1 MEYLEILRELQLPP
15 MTQLGFVVRDITEA
29 LPRYA
34 ALYGIRTWYETDLA
48 GTRFEYKGQPILQN
62 LRVVLGFWGSLQLE
76 LLASYDTTSNLYT
89 DFLAEHGEGLQ
100 HVACDVTGIEGRVA
114 MARAL
119 GIEPI
124 YRSWFSS
131 PGGVTAVCAYLDLR
145 SHGGAIVEMVEA
157 NWRGWPVKNTP
168 FSLMVGAGLGQLK
181 AIKV

>member
-48 GTRFEYKGQPILQN
+48 GTRYEYKGQPLLQN
-62 LRVVLGFWGSLQLE
+62 LRAVLGFWGSLQIE

-100 HVACDVTGIEGRVA
+100 HVACDVADLEKRVA

-119 GIEPI
+119 GIEPL

-131 PGGVTAVCAYLDLR
+131 PGGVSAICAYLDLR
-145 SHGGAIVEMVEA
+145 SHGGTLVELVEA
-157 NWRGWPVKNTP
+157 HWHGWPVKNSS
-168 FSLMVGAGLGQLK
+168 FSLGVGARLGQV
-181 AIKV
+181 KVITG